1 MDRTETIF
9 ENFDTEA
16 AETQAEVLYQTISLL
31 RSMKEC
37 CNPRHEGQGKSRFHC
52 WGLTLVD
59 VLNVLRR
66 RTITPS
72 TVAADSGTIDRDK
85 GKSPGRPSLKIPVE
99 MLEELRGLGIHSE
112 FRGGQLTDE

>member
-1 MDRTETIF
+1 MIKQLACLGVASL
-9 ENFDTEA
+9 DTRDKKNLDSIA
-16 AETQAEVLYQTISLL
+16 GA
-31 RSMKEC
+31 
-37 CNPRHEGQGKSRFHC
+37 
-52 WGLTLVD
+52 LVD
-59 VLNVLRR
+59 VLNMLRR

-85 GKSPGRPSLKIPVE
+85 GKDPGRTSLKIRFE